1 MATVAS
7 RLPRTHA
14 VAESRPLNIPWYL
27 VAVLFGATSIIIG
40 LQWDISWHKS
50 IGRDTFW
57 SPPHMAIYLGGVV
70 AGLSAAFVIFK
81 TTFAGTAEE
90 RAAGVSVWGFRG
102 PLGAYFTSW
111 GAVAMVVSA
120 PLDDWWHDTYGLDV
134 KILSPPHALLAFG
147 IFAIQLGAIVTALA
161 LQNQGERDLVEGDE
175 QGLRRQKWLRRM
187 FIYAAGLLLTNA
199 SVLVLEF
206 TTRGLMH
213 SSIFYQVT
221 CLLVPIALI
230 KLQRAAKV
238 PFPATKVAAI
248 YTLSILLLVWILPL
262 FPAEPKLGPVLNPVT
277 SLSPP
282 QFPLL
287 YILPALAIDL
297 LYRRFN
303 DKVGD
308 WTLAVL
314 AGLTFFAVLLPTQW
328 FFGNFL
334 MTPYARN
341 WFFAAHYFPY
351 FFSEDAPARQF
362 RFYNYDKTTV
372 ALVRGLGIA
381 IALAIAS
388 SRVGLWWGDWMRK
401 VQR

>member
-27 VAVLFGATSIIIG
+27 FAVLFGATSIIIG

-81 TTFAGTAEE
+81 TTFAGTDEE

-134 KILSPPHALLAFG
+134 KILSPPHALLALG

-161 LQNQGERDLVEGDE
+161 LQNQGERDLADGDE
-175 QGLRRQKWLRRM
+175 HGLRRQKWLRRM
-187 FIYAAGLLLTNA
+187 FVYAAGLLLTNSA
-199 SVLVLEF
+199 VLALEF

-213 SSIFYQVT
+213 SSIFYQVI
-221 CLLVPIALI
+221 CLIVPVVLVASA
-230 KLQRAAKV
+230 RASRV

-248 YTLSILLLVWILPL
+248 YTLSILSLVWILPL
-262 FPAEPKLGPVLNPVT
+262 FPAEPKLGPVLNQIT

-287 YILPALAIDL
+287 YILPAFAIDL
-297 LYRRFN
+297 VYRRFRDTAN
-303 DKVGD
+303 G
-308 WTLAVL
+308 WTLALL
-314 AGLTFFAVLLPTQW
+314 AGLTFFAVILPVQW
-328 FFGNFL
+328 FFGEFL
-334 MTPYARN
+334 MTPAARN
-341 WFFAAHYFPY
+341 WFFATHYFPY
-351 FFSEDAPARQF
+351 FYSQDTPARQY
-362 RFYNYDKTTV
+362 RFFTYDKTTLG
-372 ALVRGLGIA
+372 LVRGLLVAVGIA
-381 IALAIAS
+381 IASA
-388 SRVGLWWGDWMRK
+388 RVGLWWGDWMRK